1 MKVIQSNLH
10 SCHSVIQNF
19 RRAVPRELVIPFAD
33 VIFPEEK
40 LSCVVGREVRFSLA
54 VDDKGAA
61 GSCILASSPEP
72 MRTEILFM
80 HAIRSEKEVLLA
92 LLAEVLSLLG
102 SRRAPD
108 LEAKYVVPINSPK
121 FRMAMEENKFSR
133 KAEDRYLLEV
143 ARLRRIKESPDSRF
157 KVKKA
162 GSALDWRALFI
173 SATTSRPFEDTV
185 KQVHSE
191 TPVGTLEDDDLVRL
205 IVYDGTLMVGTIGY
219 TICRNIEYVD
229 KMSILPSRGDSL
241 DLAKALLTNVMQS
254 ARRNQCDYIVSDVE
268 ENSPVK
274 GALDEVGFKQ
284 VGKVDYYS
292 RVITSKHGNNIHN

>member
-102 SRRAPD
+102 SRRA
-108 LEAKYVVPINSPK
+108 
-121 FRMAMEENKFSR
+121 
-133 KAEDRYLLEV
+133 
-143 ARLRRIKESPDSRF
+143 
-157 KVKKA
+157 
-162 GSALDWRALFI
+162 
-173 SATTSRPFEDTV
+173 
-185 KQVHSE
+185 
-191 TPVGTLEDDDLVRL
+191 L
-205 IVYDGTLMVGTIGY
+205 I
-219 TICRNIEYVD
+219 
-229 KMSILPSRGDSL
+229 
-241 DLAKALLTNVMQS
+241 
-254 ARRNQCDYIVSDVE
+254 
-268 ENSPVK
+268 
-274 GALDEVGFKQ
+274 
-284 VGKVDYYS
+284 
-292 RVITSKHGNNIHN
+292 